1 MQGRALRPFKTGRRP
16 AEEEEVVRTKQP
28 EHDEKRDQIAYE
40 ENWYRVLKA
49 LSLGE
54 PIELGEVPDAEMAEL
69 TFDPEVVHRIA

>member
-1 MQGRALRPFKTGRRP
+1 
-16 AEEEEVVRTKQP
+16 VVRTEQP
-28 EHDEKRDQIAYE
+28 EHDEKRDQLAYE

-69 TFDPEVVHRIA
+69 TFDPEVVHRVA

>member
-1 MQGRALRPFKTGRRP
+1 M
-16 AEEEEVVRTKQP
+16 RTKQQG
-28 EHDEKRDQIAYE
+28 HDEASDQLAYE

-69 TFDPEVVHRIA
+69 TFDPEVVHRVA